1 MSGENRRPESPFDV
15 NNPTFKEFPFE
26 PYDIQQQL
34 MTKIVQ
40 TIHQRQVGIFESPTG
55 TGKSISIIISALTWL
70 KKAADLNNDTA
81 CAQGGSGGIRNAG
94 SGIAA
99 DASPSTDN
107 TSAATVKDAAGNA
120 LPDWLATELSSPSPA
135 ASKSASSDF
144 DDEVVLSRLALKKKQ
159 QRMWSDRK
167 KSAAEARKKR
177 RRRSKS
183 SPGIDG
189 DGEFLLD
196 ETAEEQQA
204 PLSKEQE
211 VIEQTRRLLDGEDW
225 DLNAVRDGRWS

>member
-1 MSGENRRPESPFDV
+1 M
-15 NNPTFKEFPFE
+15 
-26 PYDIQQQL
+26 
-34 MTKIVQ
+34 
-40 TIHQRQVGIFESPTG
+40 
-55 TGKSISIIISALTWL
+55 
-70 KKAADLNNDTA
+70 
-81 CAQGGSGGIRNAG
+81 
-94 SGIAA
+94 
-99 DASPSTDN
+99 
-107 TSAATVKDAAGNA
+107 
-120 LPDWLATELSSPSPA
+120 
-135 ASKSASSDF
+135 
-144 DDEVVLSRLALKKKQ
+144 ALKKKQ